1 MVQLAEQEVALVE
14 DQENVDVLFN
24 KTDVGSAVKLMVG
37 AGSAGGVCSPP
48 VLPLPP
54 PPPPQEAINKVLKM
68 IGDNFL
74 INSI

>member
-1 MVQLAEQEVALVE
+1 
-14 DQENVDVLFN
+14 
-24 KTDVGSAVKLMVG
+24 MVG
-37 AGSAGGVCSPP
+37 AGSAGGVVSPP

-74 INSI
+74 INLI